1 MARSLVRRY
10 AAASSLVSKPTITFV
25 SICGGRR
32 FSTASRT
39 LGLNFAAQPA
49 AFAVGVSG
57 TCSAKLISPWNRL
70 NDYNAGRL
78 AGFVRKMRSAVWPG
92 ECAGYACAAA
102 ERIGMV
108 IGLAASVAESM
119 WQRPSKIAPGS
130 MIRHGVWISP
140 VTMALG

>member
-10 AAASSLVSKPTITFV
+10 TAASSLVSKPTITFV

-32 FSTASRT
+32 FSSAWRT

-49 AFAVGVSG
+49 AFAVVVSR
-57 TCSAKLISPWNRL
+57 TCSAKVISPWNRL

-78 AGFVRKMRSAVWPG
+78 AGFVRKMRSTVLPG
-92 ECAGYACAAA
+92 EGAGYTCAAA

-108 IGLAASVAESM
+108 MAFTASAAE
-119 WQRPSKIAPGS
+119 R
-130 MIRHGVWISP
+130 
-140 VTMALG
+140 

>member
-10 AAASSLVSKPTITFV
+10 TAASSLVSKPTITFV

-49 AFAVGVSG
+49 AFAVVVSR
-57 TCSAKLISPWNRL
+57 TCSAKVISPWNRL

-78 AGFVRKMRSAVWPG
+78 AGFVRKMRSALGPG
-92 ECAGYACAAA
+92 EWAGYGGAGGG
-102 ERIGMV
+102 RIGRGM
-108 IGLAASVAESM
+108 
-119 WQRPSKIAPGS
+119 
-130 MIRHGVWISP
+130 
-140 VTMALG
+140 